1 MNRLIKRCAVLL
13 AVSAAIAG
21 NILPAISCDYHRG
34 GSAGNRSPRAMEV
47 IAAMRDPAN
56 AQALGGGPALAPR
69 LVNLLGFHQATRKLQ
84 RLRESLEQ
92 AANEQ
97 RPQSSRFS
105 LLFAEVG
112 LWTRYVLDDKG
123 VRIEIDTVGPGLTET
138 VVTTGEAVMTAI
150 ASGQLSPSEAYR
162 RNLIV
167 VDGAPVDRGEV
178 LVWLRDAL
186 AVLQERM

>member
-1 MNRLIKRCAVLL
+1 MNGFIKGCAVLFV
-13 AVSAAIAG
+13 ASAPIVG
-21 NILPAISCDYHRG
+21 DILPAMSCDYHRG
-34 GSAGNRSPRAMEV
+34 GSAGNRSPRATEL

-56 AQALGGGPALAPR
+56 AEALGGAAIAPR

-97 RPQSSRFS
+97 RPRSPGFS

-123 VRIEIDTVGPGLTET
+123 VRIEIDTSGPGATET
-138 VVTTGEAVMTAI
+138 VVTSGEAVITAL

-167 VDGAPVDRGEV
+167 VDGAPMDRGEV
-178 LVWLRDAL
+178 MVWLRDAL
-186 AVLQERM
+186 AVLQERL

>member
-1 MNRLIKRCAVLL
+1 MNRLIKSSVVLF
-13 AVSAAIAG
+13 AVSVPIAADIV
-21 NILPAISCDYHRG
+21 PAISCDYHRG
-34 GSAGNRSPRAMEV
+34 GSAAPRSPRAMEL

-56 AQALGGGPALAPR
+56 VQALGSAAFAPK
-69 LVNLLGFHQATRKLQ
+69 LVNLVGFHQATRKLQ

-97 RPQSSRFS
+97 RPRSSGFA

-123 VRIEIDTVGPGLTET
+123 VRIEIDTIVPGSTET
-138 VVTTGEAVMTAI
+138 VVTTGEPVIAAI
-150 ASGQLSPSEAYR
+150 ASGELTPGEAYR
-162 RNLIV
+162 RKLIV
-167 VDGAPVDRGEV
+167 VDGAPVDRDEV

-186 AVLQERM
+186 AVLREQM

>member
-1 MNRLIKRCAVLL
+1 MNRLIKRCAVVLV
-13 AVSAAIAG
+13 VSAPLVG
-21 NILPAISCDYHRG
+21 GILPALSCDYHRG
-34 GSAGNRSPRAMEV
+34 GSAGNRSPRAMEL

-56 AQALGGGPALAPR
+56 AQALGASALAPR

-97 RPQSSRFS
+97 RPQSSGFS

-123 VRIEIDTVGPGLTET
+123 VRIELDTVGPGPTET
-138 VVTTGEAVMTAI
+138 VVTTGEPVITAI

-167 VDGAPVDRGEV
+167 ADGASVDRSEV
-178 LVWLRDAL
+178 FVWLRNAL
-186 AVLQERM
+186 AVLQEQM

>member
-1 MNRLIKRCAVLL
+1 MHQVIKRCAVLL
-13 AVSAAIAG
+13 VVSTAIG
-21 NILPAISCDYHRG
+21 GDILPAISCDYHRG
-34 GSAGNRSPRAMEV
+34 GSAGVRSPRAVEV

-56 AQALGGGPALAPR
+56 AQALGGPALAPR
-69 LVNLLGFHQATRKLQ
+69 MVNFLGFHQAVRKLQ
-84 RLRESLEQ
+84 RLGDSLEQ

-97 RPQSSRFS
+97 RPQSSHFS

-112 LWTRYVLDDKG
+112 LWTRYVLDERG
-123 VRIEIDTVGPGLTET
+123 VKIEVDTTGPGLTET
-138 VVTTGEAVMTAI
+138 VVTTGEAVIAAI

-178 LVWLRDAL
+178 LVWLRNAL
-186 AVLQERM
+186 AILQERL

>member
-1 MNRLIKRCAVLL
+1 
-13 AVSAAIAG
+13 
-21 NILPAISCDYHRG
+21 
-34 GSAGNRSPRAMEV
+34 
-47 IAAMRDPAN
+47 MRDPAN
-56 AQALGGGPALAPR
+56 VQALGGPALPPR

-97 RPQSSRFS
+97 RPQSSGFS

-123 VRIEIDTVGPGLTET
+123 VRIEIDTNGPGATET
-138 VVTTGEAVMTAI
+138 VVATGEAVIAAL
-150 ASGQLSPSEAYR
+150 ASGQLSPGEAYR

-178 LVWLRDAL
+178 MVWLRDAL
-186 AVLQERM
+186 AVLQERL

>member
-1 MNRLIKRCAVLL
+1 MNRVIKRCAVLL
-13 AVSAAIAG
+13 VVSASVAG
-21 NILPAISCDYHRG
+21 GIIPAISCDYHRG
-34 GSAGNRSPRAMEV
+34 GSSGNRSPRAMEL

-56 AQALGGGPALAPR
+56 VQALGGPALAPR

-97 RPQSSRFS
+97 RPQSFGFS

-123 VRIEIDTVGPGLTET
+123 VRIEIDTSGPRFTET
-138 VVTTGEAVMTAI
+138 VVTTGEPVIAAI

-162 RNLIV
+162 RNLIL
-167 VDGAPVDRGEV
+167 VDGAPLDRSEV

>member
-1 MNRLIKRCAVLL
+1 MNGFIKGCAVLFV
-13 AVSAAIAG
+13 ASAPIVG
-21 NILPAISCDYHRG
+21 DILPAISCDYHRG
-34 GSAGNRSPRAMEV
+34 GSAGNRSPRATEL

-56 AQALGGGPALAPR
+56 AQALGSAALAPR

-97 RPQSSRFS
+97 RPQSSGFS

-112 LWTRYVLDDKG
+112 LWTRYILDDKG
-123 VRIEIDTVGPGLTET
+123 VRIEIDTIGPGATET
-138 VVTTGEAVMTAI
+138 VVTTGEAVLTAL

-178 LVWLRDAL
+178 VVWLRDAL
-186 AVLQERM
+186 AVLQERL